1 MTFVLNCLMILGF
14 LTKILALNFIHCYTK
29 NIEFASV
36 AEQVDALDLK
46 SSDHIGRGGS
56 SPPARTKKEGFF
68 HDFRPNKKRTG

>member
-1 MTFVLNCLMILGF
+1 MTFMLNSLMILGF

-46 SSDHIGRGGS
+46 SSDHFGRGGS
-56 SPPARTKKEGFF
+56 SPPARTNLKKVFL
-68 HDFRPNKKRTG
+68 